1 MPSFELSGKVVDL
14 FKRSIYSATVSIKEG
29 KIYSIQPIEKAPDRY
44 ILPGLVDAHVHI
56 ESSMLPP
63 SSFARLAVVHGTV
76 ATVSD
81 PHEIANVCGA
91 EGIRFMI
98 ANSKESPL
106 KIFFGAPS
114 CVPATSF
121 ETAGALINAGEVG
134 ALMHDKDI
142 WYLSE
147 VMNYPGV
154 INKDPEVL
162 AKLARAREA
171 GKPIDGH
178 APGLRGEMLTRY
190 AAAGIS
196 TDHESFELEEA
207 LDKVKNG
214 MYCLIR
220 EGSAAKNFDAL
231 IPMLRTHPESV
242 MFCCDDKHPDELLL
256 HHINDH
262 VKRALANG
270 YDIFDV
276 LVAASV
282 HPVTHYGLPVGL
294 LREGD
299 AADFIVVDRLKEF
312 NITQTYID
320 GRLVAE
326 NGKSLL
332 PHVSVEPINN
342 FCATPTTPKEFG
354 LKAISGKRN
363 IRVIE
368 AVEGQLVTRG
378 CIEKAKI
385 VHGKLVCDPENDILK
400 IVVINRYAPGVA
412 PAIGFIKNFGL
423 KKGAIASTI
432 AHDCH
437 NIIAVGADD
446 GALSA
451 AVNAVIEAKGGIS
464 VAESKHDVYCLP
476 LAIAG
481 LMSTEDAYTVAEE
494 YSAMDKRAKELGSTL
509 RSPFMTLSF
518 MALLVIPSIKLSDQG
533 LFDGSAFRFTEVQV
547 D

>member
-1 MPSFELSGKVVDL
+1 M
-14 FKRSIYSATVSIKEG
+14 
-29 KIYSIQPIEKAPDRY
+29 
-44 ILPGLVDAHVHI
+44 
-56 ESSMLPP
+56 
-63 SSFARLAVVHGTV
+63 
-76 ATVSD
+76 
-81 PHEIANVCGA
+81 
-91 EGIRFMI
+91 
-98 ANSKESPL
+98 
-106 KIFFGAPS
+106 
-114 CVPATSF
+114 
-121 ETAGALINAGEVG
+121 
-134 ALMHDKDI
+134 
-142 WYLSE
+142 
-147 VMNYPGV
+147 
-154 INKDPEVL
+154 
-162 AKLARAREA
+162 
-171 GKPIDGH
+171 
-178 APGLRGEMLTRY
+178 
-190 AAAGIS
+190 
-196 TDHESFELEEA
+196 
-207 LDKVKNG
+207 
-214 MYCLIR
+214 
-220 EGSAAKNFDAL
+220 
-231 IPMLRTHPESV
+231 
-242 MFCCDDKHPDELLL
+242 
-256 HHINDH
+256 
-262 VKRALANG
+262 
-270 YDIFDV
+270 

-332 PHVSVEPINN
+332 PHVSVEPKNN

>member
-518 MALLVIPSIKLSDQG
+518 MALLVIPSLKLSDQG

>member
-332 PHVSVEPINN
+332 PHVSVEPKNN

>member
-332 PHVSVEPINN
+332 PHVSVEPKNN

-423 KKGAIASTI
+423 KKGASASTI

>member
-320 GRLVAE
+320 GRLIAE

-332 PHVSVEPINN
+332 PHVSVEPKNN